1 MSYTVDGDGKVTF
14 RCQGKECGK
23 TKESRSLKV
32 LPKKWCLS
40 AVLVSE
46 DSPEFVS
53 TEAQNAYQ
61 QKTQERL
68 LEANQQLA
76 GHFCSFKCAKKSF
89 SDERVVAMVKK
100 LKVAVVVY
108 GDCKLVVD
116 AENMDDG
123 DGRDGD
129 EAPLRA
135 GPMAAR
141 GTTRTTRRA
150 ALRPRGSTSRAR
162 PRPSRC
168 RRAALRG
175 SRRRQKKA
183 HGERAVGQ
191 G

>member
-14 RCQGKECGK
+14 RCQGKDCGK

-53 TEAQNAYQ
+53 TEAKTAHEQR
-61 QKTQERL
+61 TQERV

-100 LKVAVVVY
+100 LRVAVVVY
-108 GDCKLVVD
+108 SDCKLVID
-116 AENMDDG
+116 AENMNEG
-123 DGRDGD
+123 DGRDGEEKPAPRRPKGGSRDD
-129 EAPLRA
+129 EDS
-135 GPMAAR
+135 
-141 GTTRTTRRA
+141 
-150 ALRPRGSTSRAR
+150 PRGD
-162 PRPSRC
+162 PPKG
-168 RRAALRG
+168 LDKPG
-175 SRRRQKKA
+175 SPPPFTLPESSSP
-183 HGERAVGQ
+183 GF
-191 G
+191 